1 MSKTDDSDKH
11 RKNTDDSEDTDR
23 HGLERIRRKWG
34 LYNLLQYYEP
44 QTMKTTEL
52 G

>member
-1 MSKTDDSDKH
+1 MDDSDEL
-11 RKNTDDSEDTDR
+11 RKDTDNSEDTDR
-23 HGLERIRRKWG
+23 HGLERIRRKQG
-34 LYNLLQYYEP
+34 LYNLLQYYGP